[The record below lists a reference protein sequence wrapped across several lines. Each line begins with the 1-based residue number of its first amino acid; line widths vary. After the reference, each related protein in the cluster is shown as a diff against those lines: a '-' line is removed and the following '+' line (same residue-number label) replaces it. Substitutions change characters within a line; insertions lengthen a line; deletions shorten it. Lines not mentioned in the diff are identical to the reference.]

1 MTKPNHTMTS
11 AAMVVSMVEHR
22 TQKAAE
28 TSSTRAMSV
37 VSSRDAQVGLLISD
51 TAKIEV
57 GVTAHIRRG
66 SSHRIAE

>member
-1 MTKPNHTMTS
+1 MVRS
-11 AAMVVSMVEHR
+11 ASEWPSIDQRVRSEARLSQLR
-22 TQKAAE
+22 TAK
-28 TSSTRAMSV
+28 RL
-37 VSSRDAQVGLLISD
+37 GLLISD